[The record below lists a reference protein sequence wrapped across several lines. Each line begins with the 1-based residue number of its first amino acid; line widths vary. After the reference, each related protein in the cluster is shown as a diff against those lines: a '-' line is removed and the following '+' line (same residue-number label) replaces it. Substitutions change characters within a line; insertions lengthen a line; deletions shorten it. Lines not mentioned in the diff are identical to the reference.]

1 MNKTY
6 RLAQFLS
13 YTYLRCFHRFE
24 VNGTE
29 NVPQKGGF
37 ILACNHLSYIDPPA
51 VGCKIPRNLHYF
63 ARDSLFFWPL
73 GLLISN
79 LNSIPVNR
87 KQLDLGTLRRVLLV
101 LKNGKPVLLFPEGTR
116 SPDGTLQKSK
126 KGLGLLVHK
135 SGVPVLPA
143 RLHGSFEILG
153 KGKMVPRI
161 GKKLYLNIGELL
173 PSSKFSFVLDDG
185 SRYQKISDM
194 VMREIQK
201 L

>member
-13 YTYLRCFHRFE
+13 YSYLKCFHRFE
-24 VNGTE
+24 VKGTE
-29 NVPQKGGF
+29 NVPEKGGF

-51 VGCKIPRNLHYF
+51 VGCRISRNLHYF

-73 GLLISN
+73 GLLITK

-87 KQLDLGTLRRVLLV
+87 DQLDLGTLRKVLRVL
-101 LKNGKPVLLFPEGTR
+101 KGGEPVLVFPEGTR
-116 SPDGTLQKSK
+116 SPDGTLQKSQ

-153 KGKMVPRI
+153 KGKLVPRI
-161 GKKLYLNIGELL
+161 GKKLYLNIGSPILSEKLTFD
-173 PSSKFSFVLDDG
+173 SSD
-185 SRYQKISDM
+185 RYQKISDL
-194 VMREIQK
+194 VMHAIEG

>member
-24 VNGTE
+24 VNGIE

-79 LNSIPVNR
+79 LNSILVNR

-116 SPDGTLQKSK
+116 SPDGTLQKSQ
-126 KGLGLLVHK
+126 KGLGLLVYK

-173 PSSKFSFVLDDG
+173 PSSKFSFILNDE

-194 VMREIQK
+194 VMCEIQK

>member
-13 YTYLRCFHRFE
+13 YSYLKCFHRFE
-24 VNGTE
+24 VKGTK
-29 NVPQKGGF
+29 NVPEKGGF

-51 VGCKIPRNLHYF
+51 VGCRIRRNLHYF

-73 GLLISN
+73 GLLITK
-79 LNSIPVNR
+79 LNSIRLNR
-87 KQLDLGTLRRVLLV
+87 DQLDLGTLRKVLRVL
-101 LKNGKPVLLFPEGTR
+101 KGGEPVLVFPEGTR
-116 SPDGTLQKSK
+116 SPDGTLQKSQ

-153 KGKMVPRI
+153 KGKLFPRI
-161 GKKLYLNIGELL
+161 GKQLYLNIGSPILSEKLTFD
-173 PSSKFSFVLDDG
+173 SSD
-185 SRYQKISDM
+185 RYQKISDL
-194 VMREIQK
+194 VMHAIEG

>member
-13 YTYLRCFHRFE
+13 YSYLKCFHRFE
-24 VNGTE
+24 VKGTE
-29 NVPQKGGF
+29 NVPEKGGF

-51 VGCKIPRNLHYF
+51 VGCRIRRNLHYF

-73 GLLISN
+73 GLLITK

-87 KQLDLGTLRRVLLV
+87 DQLDLGTLRKVLRVL
-101 LKNGKPVLLFPEGTR
+101 KGGEPVLVFPEGTR
-116 SPDGTLQKSK
+116 SPDGTLQKSQ

-153 KGKMVPRI
+153 KGKLFPRI
-161 GKKLYLNIGELL
+161 GKKLYLNIGSPILSEKLSFD
-173 PSSKFSFVLDDG
+173 SSD
-185 SRYQKISDM
+185 RYQKISDL
-194 VMREIQK
+194 VMHAIEG

>member
-1 MNKTY
+1 MNRTY

-13 YTYLRCFHRFE
+13 YCYLKCFHRFE
-24 VNGTE
+24 VKGLG
-29 NVPQKGGF
+29 NVPPKGGF
-37 ILACNHLSYIDPPA
+37 ILACNHLSYLDPPA
-51 VGCKIPRNLHYF
+51 VGCRIPRNLHYF

-73 GLLISN
+73 GLLITK

-87 KQLDLGTLRRVLLV
+87 DQLDLGTLRKVLTV
-101 LKNGKPVLLFPEGTR
+101 LKGGEPVLVFPEGTR
-116 SPDGTLQKSK
+116 SPDGTLQKSQ

-153 KGKMVPRI
+153 KGKLFPRI
-161 GKKLYLNIGELL
+161 GRKLYLNIGSPILSEILSFD
-173 PSSKFSFVLDDG
+173 SSD
-185 SRYQKISDM
+185 RYQKISDL
-194 VMREIQK
+194 VMHEIER

>member
-13 YTYLRCFHRFE
+13 YCYLKCFHRFE
-24 VNGTE
+24 VKGLG
-29 NVPQKGGF
+29 NVPPKGGF
-37 ILACNHLSYIDPPA
+37 ILACNHLSYLDPPA
-51 VGCKIPRNLHYF
+51 VGCRIPRNLHYF
-63 ARDSLFFWPL
+63 ARDSLFFGPL
-73 GLLISN
+73 GLLITK

-87 KQLDLGTLRRVLLV
+87 DQLDLGTLRKVLTV
-101 LKNGKPVLLFPEGTR
+101 LKGGEPVLVFPEGTR
-116 SPDGTLQKSK
+116 SPDGTLQKSQ

-153 KGKMVPRI
+153 KGKLFPRI
-161 GKKLYLNIGELL
+161 GKKLYLNIGSPILSEKLFFD
-173 PSSKFSFVLDDG
+173 SSD
-185 SRYQKISDM
+185 RYQKISDL
-194 VMREIQK
+194 VMHEIEG

>member
-13 YTYLRCFHRFE
+13 YSYLKCFHRFE
-24 VNGTE
+24 VKGTE
-29 NVPQKGGF
+29 NVPEKDGF

-51 VGCKIPRNLHYF
+51 VGCRIRRNLHYF

-73 GLLISN
+73 GLLITK

-87 KQLDLGTLRRVLLV
+87 DQLDLGTLRKVLRVL
-101 LKNGKPVLLFPEGTR
+101 KGGEPVLVFPEGTR
-116 SPDGTLQKSK
+116 SPDGTLQKSQ

-153 KGKMVPRI
+153 KGKLVPRI
-161 GKKLYLNIGELL
+161 GEKLYLNIGSPILSEKLTFD
-173 PSSKFSFVLDDG
+173 SSD
-185 SRYQKISDM
+185 RYQKISDL
-194 VMREIQK
+194 VMRAIEG

>member
-13 YTYLRCFHRFE
+13 YCYLKCFHRFE
-24 VNGTE
+24 VKGLD
-29 NVPQKGGF
+29 NVPPKGGF
-37 ILACNHLSYIDPPA
+37 ILACNHLSYLDPPA
-51 VGCKIPRNLHYF
+51 LGCLIPRNLHYF
-63 ARDSLFFWPL
+63 ARDSLFFGPL
-73 GLLISN
+73 GLLITK

-87 KQLDLGTLRRVLLV
+87 DQLDLGTLRKVLSV
-101 LKNGKPVLLFPEGTR
+101 LKGGEPVLVFPEGTR
-116 SPDGTLQKSK
+116 SPDGTLQKSQ

-153 KGKMVPRI
+153 KGKLFPRI
-161 GKKLYLNIGELL
+161 GKKLYLNIGSPILSEKLSFD
-173 PSSKFSFVLDDG
+173 SSD
-185 SRYQKISDM
+185 RYQKISDL
-194 VMREIQK
+194 VMYEIEG

>member
-79 LNSIPVNR
+79 LNSITVNR

-116 SPDGTLQKSK
+116 SPDGTLQKSQ

-143 RLHGSFEILG
+143 RLHGFWNSRKRENGSKNRKKTIF
-153 KGKMVPRI
+153 KYWRI
-161 GKKLYLNIGELL
+161 ASIEQVFVCFRRWEPL
-173 PSSKFSFVLDDG
+173 PKNF
-185 SRYQKISDM
+185 RYGDA
-194 VMREIQK
+194 
-201 L
+201 

>member
-24 VNGTE
+24 VNGIE

-79 LNSIPVNR
+79 LNSILVNR

-116 SPDGTLQKSK
+116 SPDGTLQKSQ
-126 KGLGLLVHK
+126 KGLGLLVYK

-173 PSSKFSFVLDDG
+173 PSSKFSLVLNDEN
-185 SRYQKISDM
+185 RYQKISDM
-194 VMREIQK
+194 VMCEIQK

>member
-13 YTYLRCFHRFE
+13 YSYLKCFHRFE
-24 VNGTE
+24 VKGTE
-29 NVPQKGGF
+29 NVPEKGGF

-51 VGCKIPRNLHYF
+51 VGCRIRRNLHYF

-73 GLLISN
+73 GLLITK

-87 KQLDLGTLRRVLLV
+87 DQLDLGTLRKVLRVL
-101 LKNGKPVLLFPEGTR
+101 KGGEPVLVFPEGTR
-116 SPDGTLQKSK
+116 SPDGTLQKPQ

-143 RLHGSFEILG
+143 RLDGSFEILG
-153 KGKMVPRI
+153 KGKLFPRI
-161 GKKLYLNIGELL
+161 GKKLYLNIGSPILSEKLSFD
-173 PSSKFSFVLDDG
+173 SSD
-185 SRYQKISDM
+185 RYQKISDL
-194 VMREIQK
+194 VMHEIEG

>member
-1 MNKTY
+1 MNRTY

-13 YTYLRCFHRFE
+13 YCYLKCFHRFE
-24 VNGTE
+24 VKGLG
-29 NVPQKGGF
+29 NVPPKGGF
-37 ILACNHLSYIDPPA
+37 ILACNHLSYLDPPA
-51 VGCKIPRNLHYF
+51 VGCRIPRNLHYF

-73 GLLISN
+73 GLLITK

-87 KQLDLGTLRRVLLV
+87 DQLDLGTLRKVLTV
-101 LKNGKPVLLFPEGTR
+101 LKRGEPVLVFPEGTR
-116 SPDGTLQKSK
+116 SPDGTLQKSQ

-153 KGKMVPRI
+153 KGKLFPRI
-161 GKKLYLNIGELL
+161 GRKLYLNIGSPILSEKLSFD
-173 PSSKFSFVLDDG
+173 SSD
-185 SRYQKISDM
+185 RYQKISDL
-194 VMREIQK
+194 VMHEIEG

>member
-13 YTYLRCFHRFE
+13 YSYLKCFHRFE
-24 VNGTE
+24 VKGTE
-29 NVPQKGGF
+29 NVPETGGF

-51 VGCKIPRNLHYF
+51 VGCRIRRNLHYF

-73 GLLISN
+73 GLLITK

-87 KQLDLGTLRRVLLV
+87 DQLDLGTLRKVLSV
-101 LKNGKPVLLFPEGTR
+101 LKGGEPILVFPEGTR
-116 SPDGTLQKSK
+116 SPDGTLQKSQ

-153 KGKMVPRI
+153 KGKLVPRI
-161 GKKLYLNIGELL
+161 GKKLYLNIGSPILSEKLTFD
-173 PSSKFSFVLDDG
+173 SSD
-185 SRYQKISDM
+185 RYQKISDL
-194 VMREIQK
+194 VMHAIEG

>member
-13 YTYLRCFHRFE
+13 YSYLKCFHRFE
-24 VNGTE
+24 VKGTE
-29 NVPQKGGF
+29 NVPEKGGF

-51 VGCKIPRNLHYF
+51 VGCRIRRNLHYF

-73 GLLISN
+73 GLLITK

-87 KQLDLGTLRRVLLV
+87 DQLDLGTLRKVLRVL
-101 LKNGKPVLLFPEGTR
+101 KGGEPVLVFPEGTR
-116 SPDGTLQKSK
+116 SPDGTLQKSQ

-143 RLHGSFEILG
+143 RLDGSFEILG
-153 KGKMVPRI
+153 KGKLFPRI
-161 GKKLYLNIGELL
+161 GKKLYLNIGSPILSEKLSFD
-173 PSSKFSFVLDDG
+173 SSD
-185 SRYQKISDM
+185 RYQKITDL
-194 VMREIQK
+194 VMHEIEG

>member
-13 YTYLRCFHRFE
+13 YSYLKCFHRFE
-24 VNGTE
+24 VKGTE
-29 NVPQKGGF
+29 NVPEKDGF

-51 VGCKIPRNLHYF
+51 VGCRIRRNLHYF

-73 GLLISN
+73 GLLITK

-87 KQLDLGTLRRVLLV
+87 DQLDLGTLRKVLRVL
-101 LKNGKPVLLFPEGTR
+101 KGGEPVLVFPEGTR
-116 SPDGTLQKSK
+116 SPDGTLQKSQ

-143 RLHGSFEILG
+143 RLDGSFEILG
-153 KGKMVPRI
+153 KGKLFPRI
-161 GKKLYLNIGELL
+161 GKKLYLNIGSPILSEKLSFD
-173 PSSKFSFVLDDG
+173 SSD
-185 SRYQKISDM
+185 RYQKISDL
-194 VMREIQK
+194 VMHEIEG

>member
-13 YTYLRCFHRFE
+13 YSYLKCFHRFE
-24 VNGTE
+24 VKGTE
-29 NVPQKGGF
+29 NVPEKDGF

-51 VGCKIPRNLHYF
+51 VGCRIRRNLHYF

-73 GLLISN
+73 GLLITK

-87 KQLDLGTLRRVLLV
+87 DQLDLGTLRKVLRVL
-101 LKNGKPVLLFPEGTR
+101 KGGEPVLVFPEGTR
-116 SPDGTLQKSK
+116 SPDGTLQKSQ

-153 KGKMVPRI
+153 KGKLVPRI
-161 GKKLYLNIGELL
+161 GKKLYLNIGSPILSEKLTFD
-173 PSSKFSFVLDDG
+173 SSD
-185 SRYQKISDM
+185 RYQKISDL
-194 VMREIQK
+194 VMHAIEG

>member
-13 YTYLRCFHRFE
+13 YSYLKCFHRFE
-24 VNGTE
+24 VKGTE
-29 NVPQKGGF
+29 NVPEKGGF

-51 VGCKIPRNLHYF
+51 VGCRIRRNLHYF

-73 GLLISN
+73 GLLITK

-87 KQLDLGTLRRVLLV
+87 DQLDLGTLRKVLRVL
-101 LKNGKPVLLFPEGTR
+101 KGGEPVLVFPEGTR
-116 SPDGTLQKSK
+116 SPDGTLQKSQ

-153 KGKMVPRI
+153 KGKLVPRI
-161 GKKLYLNIGELL
+161 GKKLYLNIGSPILSEKLTFD
-173 PSSKFSFVLDDG
+173 SSD
-185 SRYQKISDM
+185 RYQKISDL
-194 VMREIQK
+194 VMHAIEG